1 MAIRS
6 ISWYTSSPRANR
18 TIPKW
23 PLPPCPL
30 ISTKPSRIDIRNE
43 VKEIRVCLNKSCR
56 KLGSRETLELMS
68 DLAPPEISVK
78 SCSCLGRCGSGPN
91 LVLLPAE
98 EFVSHCDTPA
108 KIADLLAI
116 RCGAGDAAI
125 NLEALALRKRAQL
138 ELEKGNYSGAEE
150 LLTQAINIEPRGGLQ
165 SIYKSRS
172 AARYSKGNY
181 SGALED
187 AQMATKISP
196 KCPQAYIL
204 QGDAYFGKEAY
215 GAAENAYYTALEI
228 DRSLRRSKPFK
239 ARIAELQEKL
249 ANVELD

>member
-165 SIYKSRS
+165 SIYKSS
-172 AARYSKGNY
+172 FLYSQYNPGQLQDIPRETILVLLKMLKWPQRFLQNAPRLI
-181 SGALED
+181 SFRVMLTLE
-187 AQMATKISP
+187 
-196 KCPQAYIL
+196 
-204 QGDAYFGKEAY
+204 
-215 GAAENAYYTALEI
+215 
-228 DRSLRRSKPFK
+228 RRHMEQQ
-239 ARIAELQEKL
+239 RMHITLH
-249 ANVELD
+249 